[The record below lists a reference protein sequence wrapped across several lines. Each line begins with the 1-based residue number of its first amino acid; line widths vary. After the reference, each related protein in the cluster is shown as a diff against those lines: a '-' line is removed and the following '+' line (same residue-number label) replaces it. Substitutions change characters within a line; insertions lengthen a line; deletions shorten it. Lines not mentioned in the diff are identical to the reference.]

1 MATVTTQL
9 AGAFVTQTGLSH
21 GLGGAGAPPPSPV
34 TVGFTIAVVISL
46 LLVVLTVTVVV
57 IVGLSN
63 GHENDDGTDEGGP
76 GGQGPK
82 PPDLGPS
89 DPDPVWWPEFE
100 RQFAAHVCAR
110 EGADRRQRDRTGA

>member
-21 GLGGAGAPPPSPV
+21 GLGGAGAPPPSPL
-34 TVGFTIAVVISL
+34 TAGFTIALVISL
-46 LLVVLTVTVVV
+46 LLVAFTVTVVV

-63 GHENDDGTDEGGP
+63 GHENDDGPDEGGP
-76 GGQGPK
+76 GGGGPK

-100 RQFAAHVCAR
+100 RGFAAHCDR
-110 EGADRRQRDRTGA
+110 EAAVRRRRDRAGA